1 MQLCTWLLVHGGKKG
16 KQGRAQTTQN
26 HREPGFFEV
35 ATRHLA
41 MVLRLC
47 PSSSCKEHWAP
58 SQGTFIANLL
68 SIHSVAHL
76 FLDSFISEKR
86 TKQMVVMVAQP

>member
-1 MQLCTWLLVHGGKKG
+1 MVERRENRAGPWLFTS
-16 KQGRAQTTQN
+16 QTTQN
-26 HREPGFFEV
+26 MCDRPGFFEV

-41 MVLRLC
+41 MVLRL
-47 PSSSCKEHWAP
+47 KEHWAP
-58 SQGTFIANLL
+58 SQGTFTANLL

-86 TKQMVVMVAQP
+86 TRQMAVMVAQP